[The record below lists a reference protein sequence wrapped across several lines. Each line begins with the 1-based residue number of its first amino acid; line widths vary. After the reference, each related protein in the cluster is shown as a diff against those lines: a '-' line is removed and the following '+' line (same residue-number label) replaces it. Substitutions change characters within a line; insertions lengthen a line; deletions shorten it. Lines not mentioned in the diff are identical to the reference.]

1 MPTKTLSWV
10 SASVPAGDSL
20 VEHIPIPEGPEI
32 DIVKTKVTCSTDL
45 GTSEFFIFR
54 KTTALDADRS
64 LATAEWPNAS
74 PFVHPIEDNAG
85 VTAERTLG
93 YPLPYVDESASGST
107 HELHVKYT
115 NNSSVAATYTCVV
128 TYRTTIASILPPGT
142 FTNFNDR
149 GLWVPVYLGA
159 HTGSTGSE
167 ALTFN
172 ADGSVTITLAG
183 NTNVDE
189 SSGVRVLRGILSRFK
204 LTFDSSGILKFR
216 VKF

>member
-10 SASVPAGDSL
+10 SASVPAGTSL

-54 KTTALDADRS
+54 KTAACDADRA
-64 LATAEWPNAS
+64 LATADWPNAS
-74 PFVHPIEDNAG
+74 PFVHPIEDNAAG
-85 VTAERTLG
+85 TAERTLG

-128 TYRTTIASILPPGT
+128 TYRLPLGGIIFPTTLTDFS
-142 FTNFNDR
+142 DR
-149 GLWVPVYLGA
+149 SLWVPLY
-159 HTGSTGSE
+159 HPKTM
-167 ALTFN
+167 LTFN
-172 ADGSVTITLAG
+172 TDGTLGIYNVAG
-183 NTNVDE
+183 NDATAR
-189 SSGVRVLRGILSRFK
+189 SAFAGIMSRFK
-204 LTFDSSGILKFR
+204 LFPDSTGALKLR
-216 VKF
+216 AK